1 MPRKLPNGS
10 PTWKR
15 EPLSQ
20 AAKAGQRRGRL
31 AQSHVHRRL
40 GAQPPD
46 QLAGNV
52 VAWFVAEYYR
62 AD

>member
-1 MPRKLPNGS
+1 VVGS
-10 PTWKR
+10 PRAT
-15 EPLSQ
+15 SI
-20 AAKAGQRRGRL
+20 AD
-31 AQSHVHRRL
+31 L

-52 VAWFVAEYYR
+52 VAWFVAEYYL